1 MFGPR
6 SAMLTLYGDYVRH
19 RGGEIGIGSLIALL
33 SNFGLSENSI
43 RSAVS
48 RMCRASILK
57 VRRNRSRSYYS
68 LSDEGQALMYKG
80 ERRIFERKRD
90 KWNGL
95 WNLVVYYIPEENR
108 EARDRLRREL
118 AWMGFGPLTTA
129 TWISPHD
136 LTDEVIELADKLE
149 IRPYIQ
155 VFQTRMKNS
164 NDPTGIVAR
173 CWDLQKIHKRY
184 NAFIKEYRKK
194 MEDHQARIDK
204 GENIES
210 SEYFVQRFKLI
221 DDYRRLPY
229 LDPDLPEELLPKNWL
244 RSEAMDLF
252 DRYHE
257 ILTEKAN
264 QYFDS
269 VLAEY

>member
-19 RGGEIGIGSLIALL
+19 RGGEIGIGSLINLL

-48 RMCRASILK
+48 RMCRSGILK
-57 VRRNRSRSYYS
+57 VRRVKSKSFYS
-68 LSDEGQALMYKG
+68 LTSEGLSLMHKG
-80 ERRIFERKRD
+80 ERRIFERQHTQ
-90 KWNGL
+90 WNGL

-136 LTDEVIELADKLE
+136 LTDEVTELADTLQVK
-149 IRPYIQ
+149 PYIQ
-155 VFQTRMKNS
+155 IFRTNTKGYNNS
-164 NDPTGIVAR
+164 EAIVSR
-173 CWDLQKIHKRY
+173 CWDLRKIHTRY
-184 NAFIKEYRKK
+184 SSFIKEYRKK
-194 MEDHQARIDK
+194 MNTFQKRLDNNEPLAP
-204 GENIES
+204 
-210 SEYFVQRFKLI
+210 SEYFVQRFVLM

-229 LDPDLPEELLPKNWL
+229 LDPGLPEELLPKNWL
-244 RSEAMDLF
+244 RAEAMNLF
-252 DRYHE
+252 DQYHNMLSE
-257 ILTEKAN
+257 QAN
-264 QYFDS
+264 MYFDS
-269 VLAEY
+269 VIAEY

>member
-1 MFGPR
+1 
-6 SAMLTLYGDYVRH
+6 MLTLYGDYVRH
-19 RGGEIGIGSLIALL
+19 RGGEIGIGSLINLL

-48 RMCRASILK
+48 RMCRAGILK
-57 VRRNRSRSYYS
+57 VRRNKSRSYYS
-68 LSDEGQALMYKG
+68 LTKEGLDLMYKG
-80 ERRIFERKRD
+80 ERRIFERKRT
-90 KWNGL
+90 KWDGL

-136 LTDEVIELADKLE
+136 LTEEVSELAVQLHIKS
-149 IRPYIQ
+149 YIQ
-155 VFQTRMKNS
+155 IFQTRAKNS
-164 NDPTGIVAR
+164 NDPAGIVAR
-173 CWDLQKIHKRY
+173 CWDLQKIHQRY
-184 NAFIKEYRKK
+184 STFIKEYKKRIETFRK
-194 MEDHQARIDK
+194 RI
-204 GENIES
+204 ESNTNIEPS
-210 SEYFVQRFKLI
+210 DYFVERFRLI

-229 LDPDLPEELLPKNWL
+229 LDPDLPEELLPDNWL
-244 RSEAMDLF
+244 RSSAMDLF
-252 DRYHE
+252 DQYHGM
-257 ILTEKAN
+257 LTEKAN

>member
-1 MFGPR
+1 
-6 SAMLTLYGDYVRH
+6 MLTLYGDYVRH

-48 RMCRASILK
+48 RMCRAGILK
-57 VRRNRSRSYYS
+57 VRRNKSRSYYS
-68 LSDEGQALMYKG
+68 LSEEGLALMHKG
-80 ERRIFERKRD
+80 ERRIFERRRT
-90 KWNGL
+90 KWDGL

-118 AWMGFGPLTTA
+118 SWMGFGPLTTA

-136 LTDEVIELADKLE
+136 LIDEVLELAEKLK
-149 IRPYIQ
+149 IKPFLQ
-155 VFQTRMKNS
+155 VFQTRTKNS
-164 NDPTGIVAR
+164 NNPAGIVAR
-173 CWDLQKIHKRY
+173 CWDLRKIHKRY
-184 NAFIKEYRKK
+184 DAFIKEYRKR
-194 MEDHQARIDK
+194 MQSHQERLNKGDEID
-204 GENIES
+204 S
-210 SEYFVQRFKLI
+210 SEYFVERFKLI

-229 LDPDLPEELLPKNWL
+229 LDPDLPGELLPKNWL
-244 RSEAMDLF
+244 RTEAIDLF
-252 DRYHE
+252 DEYHE

>member
-19 RGGEIGIGSLIALL
+19 RGGEIGIGSLINLL

-48 RMCRASILK
+48 RMCRAGILK
-57 VRRNRSRSYYS
+57 VRKNKSKSYYS
-68 LSDEGQALMYKG
+68 LTKDGLSLMHKG
-80 ERRIFERKRD
+80 ERRIFQREHT

-95 WNLVVYYIPEENR
+95 WNLVIYYIPEENR

-136 LTDEVIELADKLE
+136 LTEEINELASE
-149 IRPYIQ
+149 MNITAFIQ
-155 VFQTRMKNS
+155 VFKTTTVNS
-164 NDPTGIVAR
+164 SGPASIVSR
-173 CWDLQKIHKRY
+173 CWDLERIHRRY
-184 NAFIKEYRKK
+184 SAFIKEYRKR
-194 MEDHQARIDK
+194 MEEYGARISGVESID
-204 GENIES
+204 S
-210 SEYFVQRFKLI
+210 SEYFVERFRLM

-229 LDPDLPEELLPKNWL
+229 LDPDLPEELLPENWL
-244 RSEAMDLF
+244 RSEAMVIF
-252 DRYHE
+252 DQYHE
-257 ILTEKAN
+257 MLTDKAN
-264 QYFDS
+264 KYFDS

>member
-19 RGGEIGIGSLIALL
+19 RGGEIGIGSLVSLL

-48 RMCRASILK
+48 RMCRAGILN
-57 VRRNRSRSYYS
+57 VRRNKSKSYYS
-68 LSDEGQALMYKG
+68 LSDEGRNLMYRG
-80 ERRIFERKRD
+80 ERRIFDRRNKS
-90 KWNGL
+90 WNGI

-136 LTDEVIELADKLE
+136 LSAEVGE
-149 IRPYIQ
+149 IAAKMNIQPYIQ
-155 VFQTRMKNS
+155 IFQTTSKNS
-164 NDPTGIVAR
+164 NDPAEIVAR
-173 CWDLQKIHKRY
+173 CWDLKKIHQRY
-184 NAFIKEYRKK
+184 SSFIKEYKK
-194 MEDHQARIDK
+194 RLTSFQKRLDK
-204 GENIES
+204 SEAIEK
-210 SEYFVQRFKLI
+210 SEYFVERFKLM

-229 LDPDLPEELLPKNWL
+229 LDPDLPHELLPKNWL
-244 RSEAMDLF
+244 RSEAMTIF
-252 DRYHE
+252 DQYHE
-257 ILTEKAN
+257 MLTENAN
-264 QYFDS
+264 LYFDS
-269 VLAEY
+269 VLEEY

>member
-19 RGGEIGIGSLIALL
+19 RGGEIGIGSLISLL

-48 RMCRASILK
+48 RMCRAGILQ
-57 VRRNRSRSYYS
+57 VRRNKSRSFYS
-68 LSDEGQALMYKG
+68 LSDEGLSLMDKG
-80 ERRIFERKRD
+80 ARRIFERKHAEWD
-90 KWNGL
+90 GL
-95 WNLVVYYIPEENR
+95 WNMVVYYIPEENR

-136 LTDEVIELADKLE
+136 NTEEVVELADKLK
-149 IRPYIQ
+149 IHPYIQ
-155 VFQTRMKNS
+155 VFQTRIKNPE
-164 NDPTGIVAR
+164 NEAGIVAR
-173 CWDLQKIHKRY
+173 CWDLKKIHKRY
-184 NAFIKEYRKK
+184 NAFINNYRNK
-194 MEDHQARIDK
+194 MDAHQVRVNN

-210 SEYFVQRFKLI
+210 SEYFVQRFKLM

-252 DRYHE
+252 DQYHE
-257 ILTEKAN
+257 VLTEKAN

>member
-48 RMCRASILK
+48 RMCRAGILK
-57 VRRNRSRSYYS
+57 VRRNKSRSYYS
-68 LSDEGQALMYKG
+68 LSNEGLALMSKG
-80 ERRIFERKRD
+80 ERRIFERKRTRWD
-90 KWNGL
+90 GL
-95 WNLVVYYIPEENR
+95 WNLIVYYIPEENR

-136 LTDEVIELADKLE
+136 LTDEVIELADTLRIK
-149 IRPYIQ
+149 PYIQ
-155 VFQTRMKNS
+155 IFQTRMKNS
-164 NDPTGIVAR
+164 NDPAGIVSR

-184 NAFIKEYRKK
+184 GALIKEYRKK
-194 MEDHQARIDK
+194 MDDHQKCLDEGKI
-204 GENIES
+204 IES
-210 SEYFVQRFKLI
+210 SDYFVQRFRLI

-229 LDPDLPEELLPKNWL
+229 LDPDLPEQLLPKNWL

-252 DRYHE
+252 DRYHDM
-257 ILTEKAN
+257 LTEKAN

>member
-1 MFGPR
+1 
-6 SAMLTLYGDYVRH
+6 MLTLYGDYVRH

-33 SNFGLSENSI
+33 NNFGLSENSI

-48 RMCRASILK
+48 RMCRAGILK
-57 VRRNRSRSYYS
+57 VRRSKSRSYYS
-68 LSDEGQALMYKG
+68 LSNEGLALMNKG
-80 ERRIFERKRD
+80 ERRIFERNHT
-90 KWNGL
+90 KWDGL

-136 LTDEVIELADKLE
+136 LTDEVSELADNLK
-149 IRPYIQ
+149 IQPYIQ
-155 VFQTRMKNS
+155 IFQTRMKNS
-164 NDPTGIVAR
+164 NNPAEIVAR

-194 MEDHQARIDK
+194 SDDYQKRIDE
-204 GENIES
+204 GENIEP

-257 ILTEKAN
+257 MLTEKAN
-264 QYFDS
+264 LYFDS

>member
-33 SNFGLSENSI
+33 NNFGLSENSI

-48 RMCRASILK
+48 RMCRAGILK
-57 VRRNRSRSYYS
+57 VRRNKSRSYYS
-68 LSDEGQALMYKG
+68 LSNEGLALMNKG
-80 ERRIFERKRD
+80 ERRIFERKRA
-90 KWNGL
+90 KWDGL

-136 LTDEVIELADKLE
+136 LTDEVSELADKLK
-149 IRPYIQ
+149 IQPYIQ
-155 VFQTRMKNS
+155 IFQTRMKNS
-164 NDPTGIVAR
+164 NDPAEIVAR

-184 NAFIKEYRKK
+184 STFIKEYRKK
-194 MEDHQARIDK
+194 MVDHQTRIDE
-204 GENIES
+204 GEIIES

-252 DRYHE
+252 DQYHGM
-257 ILTEKAN
+257 LTEKAN

>member
-33 SNFGLSENSI
+33 NNFGLSENSI

-48 RMCRASILK
+48 RMCRAGILK
-57 VRRNRSRSYYS
+57 VRRNKSRSYYS
-68 LSDEGQALMYKG
+68 LSNEGLALMNKG
-80 ERRIFERKRD
+80 ERRIFERKRA
-90 KWNGL
+90 KWDGL

-136 LTDEVIELADKLE
+136 LTDEVSELADKLK
-149 IRPYIQ
+149 IQPYIQ
-155 VFQTRMKNS
+155 IFQTRIKNS
-164 NDPTGIVAR
+164 NDPAEIVAR

-184 NAFIKEYRKK
+184 STFIKEYRKK
-194 MEDHQARIDK
+194 MVDHQTRIDE
-204 GENIES
+204 GEIIES

-252 DRYHE
+252 DQYHGM
-257 ILTEKAN
+257 LTEKAN

>member
-1 MFGPR
+1 
-6 SAMLTLYGDYVRH
+6 MLTLYGDYVRH

-33 SNFGLSENSI
+33 NNFGLSENSI

-48 RMCRASILK
+48 RMCRAGILK
-57 VRRNRSRSYYS
+57 VRRNKSRSYYS
-68 LSDEGQALMYKG
+68 LSNEGLALMNKG
-80 ERRIFERKRD
+80 ERRIFERKRA
-90 KWNGL
+90 KWDGL

-136 LTDEVIELADKLE
+136 LTDEVSELADKLK
-149 IRPYIQ
+149 IQPYIQ
-155 VFQTRMKNS
+155 IFQTRIKNS
-164 NDPTGIVAR
+164 NDPAEIVAR

-184 NAFIKEYRKK
+184 STFIKEYRKK
-194 MEDHQARIDK
+194 MVDHQTRIDE
-204 GENIES
+204 GEIIES

-252 DRYHE
+252 DQYHGM
-257 ILTEKAN
+257 LTEKAN

>member
-48 RMCRASILK
+48 RMCRAGILK

-68 LSDEGQALMYKG
+68 LSEEGLDLMHEG
-80 ERRIFERKRD
+80 ERRIFTRKRTR
-90 KWNGL
+90 WNEL

-136 LTDEVIELADKLE
+136 LSSEVKELADKLD
-149 IRPYIQ
+149 ISQFLQI
-155 VFQTRMKNS
+155 FQTSSKNYT
-164 NDPTGIVAR
+164 NPAEIVAR
-173 CWDLQKIHKRY
+173 CWDLQKIHQRY
-184 NAFIKEYRKK
+184 SVFITEYRKR
-194 MEDHQARIDK
+194 MEAFRTRMES
-204 GENIES
+204 GEDIAS
-210 SEYFVQRFKLI
+210 SEYFVERFRLI

-229 LDPDLPEELLPKNWL
+229 LDPDLPEKLLPENWL
-244 RSEAMDLF
+244 RTDAMDLF
-252 DRYHE
+252 DQYHE
-257 ILTEKAN
+257 MLTEKAN

>member
-1 MFGPR
+1 
-6 SAMLTLYGDYVRH
+6 MLTLYGDYVRH

-33 SNFGLSENSI
+33 NNFGLSENSI

-48 RMCRASILK
+48 RMCRAGILK
-57 VRRNRSRSYYS
+57 VRRNKSRSYYS
-68 LSDEGQALMYKG
+68 LSNEGLAIMNKG
-80 ERRIFERKRD
+80 ERRIFERKRA
-90 KWNGL
+90 KWDGL

-136 LTDEVIELADKLE
+136 LTDEVSELADKLK
-149 IRPYIQ
+149 IQPYIQ
-155 VFQTRMKNS
+155 IFQTRMKNS
-164 NDPTGIVAR
+164 NDPAEIVAR

-184 NAFIKEYRKK
+184 STFIKEYRKK
-194 MEDHQARIDK
+194 MVDHQTRIDE
-204 GENIES
+204 GEIIES

-252 DRYHE
+252 DQYHGM
-257 ILTEKAN
+257 LTEKAN